1 MVDQKTKNAK
11 GPRLSK
17 TFRDDWKQI
26 KLKESIGSE
35 YKDLKE
41 YYLTAERK
49 KKLERMWR
57 FRKFFVIPY
66 WILRALFFKL
76 TPFRRI
82 LLLTAIILLLLAGN
96 NKVNTEGF
104 TFNLVGTAITGGV
117 ILIFILALELKDKL
131 TAKTELEEG
140 RLVQRALMPEVNPK
154 VDGWYVWLYTQPAND
169 VGGDLLDFI
178 QLKDNSFG
186 ISVGDVAGKGLSAAL
201 LMVKLQSTIRAI
213 AEDFTSL
220 SALGNK
226 LNKIFNRDSIPKIF
240 ASLVY
245 LEIQSDKG
253 EINIL
258 NAGHIPPIIL
268 SNNNIRQLGKDAPA
282 LGLLANADYHSQN
295 VKLDKNDFF
304 IIYSDGVTEAQNEF
318 GDFYGQERLFDE
330 LNSSA
335 ELSAEELGNKIL
347 VSIESFVG
355 KANRHDDLTLAILK
369 FLQSGI

>member
-1 MVDQKTKNAK
+1 MVDQKTKNVK
-11 GPRLSK
+11 DPRFTK
-17 TFRDDWKQI
+17 TIRDDWKQL

-41 YYLTAERK
+41 YYLTQERK
-49 KKLERMWR
+49 KKLERMGR
-57 FRKFFVIPY
+57 FKKFFVIPY

-131 TAKTELEEG
+131 NAKSELEEG
-140 RLVQRALMPEVNPK
+140 RLVQQALMPLVNPK
-154 VDGWYVWLYTQPAND
+154 VDGWDVWLYTQPAND

-178 QLKDNSFG
+178 QLKEDKFG

-201 LMVKLQSTIRAI
+201 LMAKLQATIRAI
-213 AEDFTSL
+213 VTDSDSL
-220 SALGNK
+220 SDFGMK

-268 SNNNIRQLGKDAPA
+268 SNNNIRQLEKDAPA

-295 VKLDKNDFF
+295 VKLNKNDFL
-304 IIYSDGVTEAQNEF
+304 IIYSDGVTEAHNES
-318 GDFYGQERLFDE
+318 GDFYGQERLFEE
-330 LNSSA
+330 LTSSVN
-335 ELSAEELGNKIL
+335 LSGEKLGNKIL
-347 VSIESFVG
+347 LGIESFVG

-369 FLQSGI
+369 LL